1 MPDELRCPDGVTT
14 TLVEDTDDDNDG
26 ILDVDALA
34 GGGEEGTTMSM
45 IAAVLLFIAIAALVI
60 NRMRKSE

>member
-1 MPDELRCPDGVTT
+1 
-14 TLVEDTDDDNDG
+14 
-26 ILDVDALA
+26 
-34 GGGEEGTTMSM
+34 MSM